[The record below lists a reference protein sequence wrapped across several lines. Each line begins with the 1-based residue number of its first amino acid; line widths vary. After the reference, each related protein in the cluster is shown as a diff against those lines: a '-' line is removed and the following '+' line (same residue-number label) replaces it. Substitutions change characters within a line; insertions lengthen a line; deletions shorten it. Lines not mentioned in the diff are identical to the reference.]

1 MMMMDLTQQVEF
13 RRQDLLSQAD
23 RARLAAQVPA
33 SRSVARR
40 QLAVA
45 CYRLAN
51 WLDNPYRSQYL
62 RLSQSG
68 GVDWARLR

>member
-1 MMMMDLTQQVEF
+1 MMIDLTHLVEH

-23 RARLAAQVPA
+23 RARLAAQLPA
-33 SRSVARR
+33 SHSVTRR

-51 WLDNPYRSQYL
+51 WLDNPDRAQYL

-68 GVDWARLR
+68 AVDWARLR